1 MYGNKSSSD
10 KAWIHDD
17 QHFLRCMEAKG
28 FADKHAQVYPDEKVK
43 KKKLKNRY
51 GSGKIN
57 NKFQKSTF

>member
-1 MYGNKSSSD
+1 
-10 KAWIHDD
+10 
-17 QHFLRCMEAKG
+17 MEAKG